1 MSALVKLACRRV
13 KRVFAQFRES
23 LQPET
28 HEVLGFVD
36 VWELFN
42 PEYRHHLYRKE
53 KHIANSALFNG
64 FIMLAVTINTILVG
78 VEVDT
83 ATEVMAW
90 DRIGF
95 VMLEAAFCLLFTL
108 ELCIRIDQQSWGYF
122 QDLLNLLDYS
132 LVIASWLDVATS
144 ASTYRERVQLASTIR
159 VFRFVRIIR
168 LAQNSKSQLLV
179 IARGLANAVE
189 HVIQLSIITAV
200 FVFMMAVVLTSLVA
214 QDAYA
219 ISRWPQAKMY
229 AGSVWRSTI
238 TVMQLATLD
247 LWSEVAIRL
256 FEISPLSLVTIVFT
270 LFLLN
275 FGIINHLVAIMVDRV
290 SNISGEHNEVQEK
303 LMGKAHDMLIR
314 SLEEDLRSGIGLD
327 GKLSMQVFHKLI
339 QTPTV
344 NAKLQMMGISDEEA
358 QAFYEIMDGERH
370 GGITA
375 HQFVLGLSKA
385 KGKAKSVDMVKLIS
399 VVNRQTS
406 RASKLVRRVQGL
418 IQEVDELQKRF
429 NDLGRG
435 LTRERVVQRQQD
447 QRQQELR
454 QQKNDSDLFYQAM
467 ELQRQFAQV
476 RVKMQ

>member
-1 MSALVKLACRRV
+1 
-13 KRVFAQFRES
+13 
-23 LQPET
+23 
-28 HEVLGFVD
+28 
-36 VWELFN
+36 
-42 PEYRHHLYRKE
+42 
-53 KHIANSALFNG
+53 
-64 FIMLAVTINTILVG
+64 
-78 VEVDT
+78 
-83 ATEVMAW
+83 
-90 DRIGF
+90 
-95 VMLEAAFCLLFTL
+95 
-108 ELCIRIDQQSWGYF
+108 
-122 QDLLNLLDYS
+122 
-132 LVIASWLDVATS
+132 
-144 ASTYRERVQLASTIR
+144 
-159 VFRFVRIIR
+159 
-168 LAQNSKSQLLV
+168 
-179 IARGLANAVE
+179 
-189 HVIQLSIITAV
+189 
-200 FVFMMAVVLTSLVA
+200 
-214 QDAYA
+214 
-219 ISRWPQAKMY
+219 
-229 AGSVWRSTI
+229 
-238 TVMQLATLD
+238 
-247 LWSEVAIRL
+247 
-256 FEISPLSLVTIVFT
+256 
-270 LFLLN
+270 
-275 FGIINHLVAIMVDRV
+275 MVDRV